1 MLNWLVAGNGH
12 TPEEWFA
19 AKTTPADIAAAWVAL
34 AKTAPDSIDIS
45 DLPPDAGL
53 PLNPNR
59 PDPASLS
66 AQAPPA
72 VIPGGWRLS
81 SYSGLS
87 YGAISENAASDHDA
101 RVGSATAA
109 GTAPTDI
116 APDDILRFPRGGP
129 AGECVHA
136 VFEEA
141 DFTDSS
147 TWDRAIAIA
156 LENHPQSLTGIPQK
170 EGRRRLHA
178 MLWQML
184 ADVTSAEISEG
195 LRLDSVT
202 RQRRL
207 NELEFNFPVPHLSAT
222 GLNELLSRFGYGG
235 PRLTFSRLEGYLKGF
250 IDLIFEHE
258 GRFYILDWKSNHLG
272 FAPADYDGCPVANA
286 MAEHGYHL
294 QYLLYAV
301 ALDRYLQLRNPNYRF
316 ETHFGGVLYL
326 FVRGVRPAWRNWD
339 GTAAGVYAHVPPHE
353 ALLQLNALFGELPAE
368 VKS

>member
-1 MLNWLVAGNGH
+1 
-12 TPEEWFA
+12 
-19 AKTTPADIAAAWVAL
+19 VAL
-34 AKTAPDSIDIS
+34 AATQPASIDVS
-45 DLPPDAGL
+45 ALPTGAGL
-53 PLNPNR
+53 PLNPTR
-59 PDPASLS
+59 PDPTSLS
-66 AQAPPA
+66 AQAAPA

-87 YGAISENAASDHDA
+87 YGAISEHAASDHDA
-101 RVGSATAA
+101 RI
-109 GTAPTDI
+109 GTATTVGAAPPDI
-116 APDDILRFPRGGP
+116 APEDILRFPRGGP
-129 AGECVHA
+129 AGECVHV

-141 DFTDSS
+141 DFTDSG
-147 TWDRAIAIA
+147 TWDRAIALA
-156 LENHPQSLTGIPQK
+156 LDNHPQALPGVPQK
-170 EGRRRLHA
+170 EGRERLRA

-184 ADVTSAEISEG
+184 VDVTSAEISEG
-195 LRLDSVT
+195 LRLDSVI

-222 GLNELLSRFGYGG
+222 GLNELLSQLGYGG

-250 IDLIFEHE
+250 IDLIFEHQ

-272 FAPADYDGCPVANA
+272 FATAGYDDGPVANA

-301 ALDRYLQLRNPNYRF
+301 ALDRYLQRRIPGYRY

-326 FVRGVRPAWRNWD
+326 FVRGVRPAWRNSD

-353 ALLQLNALFGELPAE
+353 AILQLNALFGQQFGHLPAE
-368 VKS
+368 VAP